1 LVARDVAAW
10 GGGVIVVDT
19 SVLVD
24 FFRGSETSG
33 AAMLAGLE
41 RDGVP
46 FALPAICCQ
55 ELLAGARD
63 EAEWDLLLSYLE
75 TQPVLSSSD
84 AWVTHAAAARIMF
97 DCRRRGL
104 TIRSA
109 VDCLIAQLV
118 LEVDGTLLHAD
129 ADFDAIAKVRP
140 LRTLR

>member
-1 LVARDVAAW
+1 M
-10 GGGVIVVDT
+10 IVVDT
-19 SVLVD
+19 SVLID

-33 AAMLAGLE
+33 ADTFAALE
-41 RDGVP
+41 RDDVP

-63 EAEWDLLLSYLE
+63 EAEWDLLCSYLE
-75 TQPVLSSSD
+75 TQPVLAPAD
-84 AWVTHAAAARIMF
+84 PWITHVAAARIMF

-104 TIRSA
+104 TVRSA

-118 LEVDGTLLHAD
+118 LETEGTLLHAD
-129 ADFDAIAKVRP
+129 ADFDVIAQVRP